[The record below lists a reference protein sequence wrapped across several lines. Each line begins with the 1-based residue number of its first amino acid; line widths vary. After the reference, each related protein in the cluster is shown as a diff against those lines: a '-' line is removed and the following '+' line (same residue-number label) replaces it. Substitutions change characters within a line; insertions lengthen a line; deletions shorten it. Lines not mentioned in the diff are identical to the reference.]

1 MKTVLITGASSGIGR
16 ALALEAARPECTLH
30 LLGRD
35 PNRLGEVVEAA
46 RTRGADVHVH
56 AFDLTDD
63 EERNTW
69 ASSLQLPSLDVL
81 IHSAGAA
88 TLSSVAETTAEQ
100 LDLNWQVNLRA
111 PFLLTKALL
120 PSVLEAKGQIVF
132 INSGAGLRTNAGWS
146 AYAAS
151 KHGLKALADGLRE
164 EVKPQG
170 VRVMSVYPGRT
181 ATPMQQNIRKLEGK
195 SYEVSDYIRP
205 EDVSRMVL
213 SAIQLPRSADVID
226 LNIRTGPG

>member
-35 PNRLGEVVEAA
+35 PNRLGDVVEAA

-63 EERNTW
+63 EERSTW
-69 ASSLQLPSLDVL
+69 ASSLELPSLDVL

-88 TLSSVAETTAEQ
+88 TLSPVLETTAEQ

-111 PFLLTKALL
+111 PFLLTQTLL
-120 PSVLEAKGQIVF
+120 PAVLEAKGQVVF
-132 INSGAGLRTNAGWS
+132 INSGAGLRTNAGWA

-195 SYEVSDYIRP
+195 PYEASDYIRP
-205 EDVSRMVL
+205 EDVSRMVM
-213 SAIQLPRSADVID
+213 SAIQLPRTADVID